1 MVTIDPLGL
10 RSILAFYR
18 FERVLSA
25 AQAAKVI
32 IKKLKPEEL
41 KLLEATLNASG
52 EGENKL
58 LRV

>member
-1 MVTIDPLGL
+1 
-10 RSILAFYR
+10 
-18 FERVLSA
+18 VLSA

-52 EGENKL
+52 EGDA
-58 LRV
+58 RRYSA